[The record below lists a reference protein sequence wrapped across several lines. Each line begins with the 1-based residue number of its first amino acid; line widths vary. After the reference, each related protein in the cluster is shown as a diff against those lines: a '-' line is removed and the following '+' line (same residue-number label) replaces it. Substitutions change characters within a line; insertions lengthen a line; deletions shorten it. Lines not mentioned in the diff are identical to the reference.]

1 MFGECYVIGYVIH
14 GEYYAQVVVDG
25 QGGETGSQLDGFQRK
40 IDFTPDKGRYSV
52 ALGSCW

>member
-25 QGGETGSQLDGFQRK
+25 QGGETGSQLDGGGGVGGGV
-40 IDFTPDKGRYSV
+40 KGTGKWEEE
-52 ALGSCW
+52 AD